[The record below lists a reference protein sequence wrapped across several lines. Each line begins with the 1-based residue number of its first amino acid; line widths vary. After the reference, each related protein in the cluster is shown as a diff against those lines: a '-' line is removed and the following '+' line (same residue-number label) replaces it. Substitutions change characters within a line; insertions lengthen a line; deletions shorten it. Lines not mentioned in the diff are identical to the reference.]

1 MREKIMKSFA
11 TRFAASTVFSA
22 ALLAAGAVPSLS
34 QAAPQHHSEASCANC
49 GTVVSTHS
57 YERAAERGSGVG
69 AVGGALLGGILGH
82 QVGSGRGQTLATVA
96 GAAGGAYAGNHVER
110 NMHGQTYT
118 DVRVRMARG
127 GYRTFTEQGS
137 PRFRGGER
145 VRVAE
150 GRLIRD

>member
-1 MREKIMKSFA
+1 MKSFV
-11 TRFAASTVFSA
+11 TRFTASTAFSA
-22 ALLAAGAVPSLS
+22 ALLVAGAMPGLS
-34 QAAPQHHSEASCANC
+34 QAQPEHHRAEASCMNC

-127 GYRTFTEQGS
+127 GYRAFTEQGS

>member
-1 MREKIMKSFA
+1 MKSFA
-11 TRFAASTVFSA
+11 KRFVASTLFSA
-22 ALLAAGAVPSLS
+22 AIAAAGALPAVS
-34 QAAPQHHSEASCANC
+34 QAAPDHPHSAAACTNC
-49 GTVVSTHS
+49 GTVVSTHT

-110 NMHGQTYT
+110 NMKAQTYT

-127 GYRTFTEQGS
+127 GYRTFTEQGG
-137 PRFRGGER
+137 PRFRGGEH
-145 VRVAE
+145 VRVAN

>member
-1 MREKIMKSFA
+1 MKSFA
-11 TRFAASTVFSA
+11 SRFAASTVLSA
-22 ALLAAGAVPSLS
+22 AMLAVGVMPSVS
-34 QAAPQHHSEASCANC
+34 QAAPDHHEQASCMNC

-110 NMHGQTYT
+110 NMKSQTYT

-137 PRFRGGER
+137 PRFRGGEH
-145 VRVAE
+145 VRVAN
-150 GRLIRD
+150 GRLVRN

>member
-1 MREKIMKSFA
+1 MKSFA
-11 TRFAASTVFSA
+11 IRFATRTVFA
-22 ALLAAGAVPSLS
+22 AAIVAGGAMPALS
-34 QAAPQHHSEASCANC
+34 QAAPEHHPHAQAECMNC
-49 GTVVSTHS
+49 GTVVSTHT

-110 NMHGQTYT
+110 NMHSTTYT
-118 DVRVRMARG
+118 DVRVKMARG

-137 PRFRGGER
+137 PRFHGGEH
-145 VRVAE
+145 VRVQD
-150 GRLIRD
+150 GRLVR

>member
-1 MREKIMKSFA
+1 MKSLTTRFA
-11 TRFAASTVFSA
+11 TRTLFAA
-22 ALLAAGAVPSLS
+22 ALAAAGAMPALS
-34 QAAPQHHSEASCANC
+34 QAAPEHHPRAEAQCQNC

-110 NMHGQTYT
+110 NMHAVTYT
-118 DVRVRMARG
+118 DVRVKMAHG
-127 GYRTFTEQGS
+127 GYRTITEQGS
-137 PRFRGGER
+137 PRFRGGEH
-145 VRVAE
+145 VRVQN
-150 GRLIRD
+150 GHLVRD